1 MAWCPQLG
9 FFFFIVVDNCAEVV
23 SEIHSFFFA
32 YISYNSQ
39 MEIFDDTVHQGEN
52 RCQPYWIIRVI
63 KMQKALRYSKLQF
76 YSYFVTLYLLIS
88 SLLKEVPKIYLKLL
102 FISCTFSFICWF
114 VSFNN

>member
-1 MAWCPQLG
+1 MFCVC

-23 SEIHSFFFA
+23 SETHSFFFA

-39 MEIFDDTVHQGEN
+39 MGIFDDTFDVQHQGEN

-63 KMQKALRYSKLQF
+63 KMQKTLSYSKLQF

-88 SLLKEVPKIYLKLL
+88 SLLKEVLKT
-102 FISCTFSFICWF
+102 I
-114 VSFNN
+114 